1 MMDFLRHLLTGTHF
15 HIGNGKNYLHFV
27 WSDLHFL
34 NDFVLSIYWNY
45 RELMIILFLEYPK
58 IARAVIC
65 HAVNKVDQS
74 GLRILTVETDFFD
87 TKKEI

>member
-1 MMDFLRHLLTGTHF
+1 
-15 HIGNGKNYLHFV
+15 
-27 WSDLHFL
+27 
-34 NDFVLSIYWNY
+34 
-45 RELMIILFLEYPK
+45 MIILFLEYPK

-74 GLRILTVETDFFD
+74 GFRILTVETDFFD

>member
-1 MMDFLRHLLTGTHF
+1 
-15 HIGNGKNYLHFV
+15 
-27 WSDLHFL
+27 
-34 NDFVLSIYWNY
+34 
-45 RELMIILFLEYPK
+45 MIILFLEYPK

-65 HAVNKVDQS
+65 HAAVNKVDQS